1 MTQQVINAKEVVQR
15 GAKLLDGYQRD
26 WYLNVELDNLLMSS
40 CSLCVLGQ
48 VFGEFEAGV
57 VELEDAMVA
66 VLEVQGVSLRVDQEY
81 IVEHNPAVLFGF
93 DRDSF
98 IGNFTFI
105 DLQEEWEN
113 EINKRLEHDRLE
125 RRTRRMGVVPR

>member
-1 MTQQVINAKEVVQR
+1 MRNIITAREVVQR
-15 GAKLLDGYQRD
+15 GAKLLDGYQKD
-26 WYLNVELDNLLMSS
+26 WYLNIELDNLLMSS

-48 VFGEFEAGV
+48 VFGEFDAGV

-66 VLEVQGVSLRVDQEY
+66 VLQTQEVSLRVDQEY

-98 IGNFTFI
+98 VGNFTFI
-105 DLQEEWEN
+105 DLQEEWED
-113 EINKRLEHDRLE
+113 EINRRLENDRLE
-125 RRTRRMGVVPR
+125 RRVKRMGAVPV